1 MHFSW
6 LGTTAVK
13 IQTKPADKDVTI
25 LIDPY
30 KPAKGAFP
38 RSLLADIVLYT
49 RGAEGSITVSGNPFI
64 LSTPGECEIHNVLMT
79 AVSGDKPGSTMV
91 RIDAEG
97 MSVAHLGLAIGEL
110 TDQQL
115 DVLGGVDVLFIP
127 VGDLDCYGARSA
139 VKAINAIEPRV
150 IIPIAH
156 HSDNDPDAKTVDGFV
171 KELGIQSEQT
181 EKKVILKK
189 KDLPQEESRV
199 VVLAKE

>member
-1 MHFSW
+1 M
-6 LGTTAVK
+6 
-13 IQTKPADKDVTI
+13 I
-25 LIDPY
+25 
-30 KPAKGAFP
+30 
-38 RSLLADIVLYT
+38 
-49 RGAEGSITVSGNPFI
+49 
-64 LSTPGECEIHNVLMT
+64 
-79 AVSGDKPGSTMV
+79 